1 MSTDALSALT
11 IFVSLLL
18 LLPIALRDPKRL
30 RSIDRSAPKP
40 GRERALL
47 GWGSL
52 LPGLVLALLGE
63 WPAFLIWLGGVTT
76 LAWLLVQLL
85 ARLGAPLRRSA

>member
-1 MSTDALSALT
+1 MSTDALAALT
-11 IFVSLLL
+11 IVLSLLL

-30 RSIDRSAPKP
+30 RSIGRPAPKP
-40 GRERALL
+40 GRERTLL

-52 LPGLVLALLGE
+52 LPGLALVLLAE

-85 ARLGAPLRRSA
+85 ARLGRPAPRPG